1 MGMQRE
7 QWKTV
12 IVVVGVTGGMYI
24 GIKYILPLVLPFFCA
39 FLVAY
44 LLRPLVRNIHAH
56 TKLNQGAVAGGLLLI
71 ILGVVGTALWF
82 LGSTLVQQFC
92 YFIEHYGF
100 YAGKMELF
108 LDQCCRSMSGV
119 FGMEAG
125 ELESL
130 FVTRMAT
137 IAENIER
144 QFVPKLMA
152 NSWGVCQNDHRSGRG
167 WDYYFCVDHS
177 ARQ

>member
-1 MGMQRE
+1 M
-7 QWKTV
+7 
-12 IVVVGVTGGMYI
+12 
-24 GIKYILPLVLPFFCA
+24 
-39 FLVAY
+39 
-44 LLRPLVRNIHAH
+44 
-56 TKLNQGAVAGGLLLI
+56 GAVAGGLLLI

-144 QFVPKLMA
+144 AVCTETDGKFM
-152 NSWGVCQNDHRSGRG
+152 GVCQNDHRSGRG

>member
-71 ILGVVGTALWF
+71 ILGVNSLR
-82 LGSTLVQQFC
+82 L
-92 YFIEHYGF
+92 
-100 YAGKMELF
+100 
-108 LDQCCRSMSGV
+108 RS
-119 FGMEAG
+119 
-125 ELESL
+125 L
-130 FVTRMAT
+130 RRNPAT
-137 IAENIER
+137 
-144 QFVPKLMA
+144 
-152 NSWGVCQNDHRSGRG
+152 
-167 WDYYFCVDHS
+167 S
-177 ARQ
+177 APAARFS